1 MLDIE
6 AIQDCV
12 ARSAELVKKKQSRMN
27 KNREDEAE
35 LMKLTNGK
43 TTLNSI
49 FMNQDQIEH
58 RKVDLKNNIDGAQ
71 QDLFDWE

>member
-6 AIQDCV
+6 AMQDCV